1 MEILLKKFD
10 PRPTIHDPRITKGN
24 QDAPGT
30 GERSCLCAAV
40 SFEFKAPWFVE
51 TPDLPKFPEQP

>member
-1 MEILLKKFD
+1 MPPE
-10 PRPTIHDPRITKGN
+10 PVKG
-24 QDAPGT
+24 
-30 GERSCLCAAV
+30 SCLCAAV